1 MFKQD
6 KREIFSFRKFKNG
19 RTDSALIGATVL
31 ALGLGFMTTTQPVFA
46 SELETNSVAIVE
58 KPSDNKNVEKVQTE
72 SVSNEVKP
80 QLKVAEKEVVSDSKD
95 TVLDVKE
102 VKPSLEET
110 KSVEK
115 EEVKVSEKLET
126 PKLDKFQLESY
137 ISEIEANLSNGKYA
151 NKTDESVAILRADL
165 SGARSVLVS
174 ATTQDELKRA
184 YNKLVTTV
192 NSKLKNKPV
201 DKVLVQKPDT
211 TDGKETV
218 VVKAE
223 NTEPKFTDKS
233 GSKDERNGKEM
244 IEGSGFR
251 SATEG
256 YTLETTEKRHENG
269 EFATATGKSY
279 EVLDNNPNYK
289 LYVHGYQSENTDRPS
304 VPNETPASGGR
315 ADIPLSKEEAE
326 KLKRE
331 SILWDGRIRP
341 TAKKNNGVINRRDDK
356 ALENYL
362 NILKSDGAGRYG
374 AGGAYEFL
382 ATEIYGYAY
391 EQGKHYVYIKDVKN
405 RFSLSKE
412 AQDAGYRISNIDL
425 TNLIPGTGYDEKTDT
440 IEGYVSSQLQNGVY
454 DMRYTVTVTKPDNTT
469 STYSFANLKAGW
481 MGWQD
486 TTPPTIEGSSTVV
499 KIGDTLS
506 HDLKYLD
513 NPGMLKD
520 DRANYQY
527 TKVVRDPQTNESR
540 EEDNGGRVNAGSQTG
555 EN

>member
-1 MFKQD
+1 M
-6 KREIFSFRKFKNG
+6 
-19 RTDSALIGATVL
+19 
-31 ALGLGFMTTTQPVFA
+31 
-46 SELETNSVAIVE
+46 
-58 KPSDNKNVEKVQTE
+58 
-72 SVSNEVKP
+72 
-80 QLKVAEKEVVSDSKD
+80 
-95 TVLDVKE
+95 
-102 VKPSLEET
+102 KPSLEET
-110 KSVEK
+110 KAVEK
-115 EEVKVSEKLET
+115 EEVKVFEKPDTL
-126 PKLDKFQLESY
+126 KLDKSQLESY
-137 ISEIEANLSNGKYA
+137 ISEIEANLSNGKYV

-174 ATTQDELKRA
+174 ATTQDELKSA

-201 DKVLVQKPDT
+201 EKALLQKPDT

-218 VVKAE
+218 GVKAE
-223 NTEPKFTDKS
+223 NTEPKSTDKR

-374 AGGAYEFL
+374 ACGAYEFL

-405 RFSLSKE
+405 RFRLSKE
-412 AQDAGYRISNIDL
+412 AQDAGYRISNK
-425 TNLIPGTGYDEKTDT
+425 PEVVYEKDATRDKGAENIT
-440 IEGYVSSQLQNGVY
+440 IQGKDGQK
-454 DMRYTVTVTKPDNTT
+454 VTPVTKEKDPQTGK
-469 STYSFANLKAGW
+469 LVEKLGEPKI
-481 MGWQD
+481 
-486 TTPPTIEGSSTVV
+486 TPATNTVV
-499 KIGDTLS
+499 KVATKDKVETKEIPAKVRYVGDET
-506 HDLKYLD
+506 
-513 NPGMLKD
+513 KD
-520 DRANYQY
+520 
-527 TKVVRDPQTNESR
+527 KGSEPVRTEGKKGK
-540 EEDNGGRVNAGSQTG
+540 EVTTTV
-555 EN
+555 